1 MRWNNLF
8 RLYFGFPKPFC
19 LSIYRPTYFSEL
31 ISLLLV
37 FEHNCRHFQ
46 LRKVWHPEVLNFS
59 ATGNLQF
66 YFIDNFGDNLWLA
79 HQILVSGLFFR
90 RLPPFTLWM
99 DFPEAVKQ
107 IYPFVPRAFHSLW
120 VSWRTSDIKT
130 RNFIFLLLEEKSRWQ
145 LQLRKV
151 GARFDFGRFNN
162 KIIQSFRCRF
172 WK

>member
-1 MRWNNLF
+1 MCRF
-8 RLYFGFPKPFC
+8 VVF
-19 LSIYRPTYFSEL
+19 LSAVFVL
-31 ISLLLV
+31 ISIVNRFPTSARTRLFDCNPGFGNSCAYVSTGHLFSSQSVPLLLL
-37 FEHNCRHFQ
+37 FEHSRWHFR

-66 YFIDNFGDNLWLA
+66 FFIDIFGDNLWLA

-130 RNFIFLLLEEKSRWQ
+130 RNFVFLLL
-145 LQLRKV
+145 
-151 GARFDFGRFNN
+151 
-162 KIIQSFRCRF
+162 
-172 WK
+172 